1 MLTKRDRIKREVKDD
16 STVWVLAIGT
26 MRLPLNERGN
36 QQDMEFSGKDEELS
50 LERDK
55 FETPIRYLSGN
66 NDKLTDIHVCS

>member
-1 MLTKRDRIKREVKDD
+1 MTPQF
-16 STVWVLAIGT
+16 WVLAIGT